1 MITLINPSMQVAVD
15 VTEAKAV
22 AILGSKVNRKLKGD
36 ARWQL
41 DDDNL
46 VLFNGRIVTLQYRA
60 QWYALLTHANHGD

>member
-1 MITLINPSMQVAVD
+1 MITLINPSMQVAVE

-36 ARWQL
+36 NRWQL

-46 VLFNGRIVTLQYRA
+46 CLFNGRIVTLEYRA
-60 QWYALLTHANHGD
+60 QWYALLAYSKDGN